1 MGESILGAGE
11 GRSKNSSGGEAE
23 VDSTPKNR
31 AGLFACSIVFFV
43 TTCSPPSRRH
53 V

>member
-11 GRSKNSSGGEAE
+11 GRSKNSGRAE

>member
-11 GRSKNSSGGEAE
+11 GRSKNSRAE